1 MQTLQL
7 KLVPSSVPGQS
18 QWVLEVPGWQGLR
31 FPITSWTPNNADFQT
46 EEIQKLN
53 NYTNSLSNKN
63 SATNWVNEY
72 ADNNPSFQANDIT
85 AESFYD
91 GCYVDCQYMWIN
103 GQMAACTEGPEALED
118 KFDEDMANA
127 IMDMAI
133 A

>member
-7 KLVPSSVPGQS
+7 KLVQTSVPGRS

-31 FPITSWTPNNADFQT
+31 FPITDWTPSDTGLQT
-46 EEIQKLN
+46 QEIEALN
-53 NYTNSLSNKN
+53 NYTNSLSDQN
-63 SATNWVNEY
+63 SATNWVNKY
-72 ADNNPSFQANDIT
+72 ADNNPAFQASDIT
-85 AESFYD
+85 AESFYN

-118 KFDEDMANA
+118 KFSGDMADA